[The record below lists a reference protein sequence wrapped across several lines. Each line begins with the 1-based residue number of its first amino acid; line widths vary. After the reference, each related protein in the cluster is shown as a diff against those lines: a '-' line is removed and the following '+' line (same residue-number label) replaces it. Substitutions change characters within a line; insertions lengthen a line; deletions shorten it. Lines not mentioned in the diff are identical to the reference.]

1 MDYIVS
7 TWSMSKG
14 INTEKVP
21 STCPKDMRADIC
33 VHPNKKVFSVHSA
46 FQLARDG
53 CLQALAVELWIIQYA
68 PRDLIYHAGESVDAL
83 CFVVLGSL
91 EAVQDD
97 EVVAILGK
105 GDVFG
110 DIFWKETTLLMP
122 AWTYRLWC
130 NVTCTSSSKKPYL
143 KSSTFKKLLPTHS

>member
-1 MDYIVS
+1 M
-7 TWSMSKG
+7 
-14 INTEKVP
+14 
-21 STCPKDMRADIC
+21 
-33 VHPNKKVFSVHSA
+33 
-46 FQLARDG
+46 
-53 CLQALAVELWIIQYA
+53 
-68 PRDLIYHAGESVDAL
+68 DAL

-122 AWTYRLWC
+122 A
-130 NVTCTSSSKKPYL
+130 
-143 KSSTFKKLLPTHS
+143 